1 MLLEKG
7 GAVGVR
13 DALGRNVLH
22 TAAEMESQHA
32 LPVMRMLLAEGSPA
46 RDHVND
52 QDQDGRTPL
61 YFAARN
67 AHKSAPL
74 IVRLLIGM
82 DMHLSGTLRDSLGFS
97 GILWDSSGCWGT
109 HPGWIIGDYWGFF
122 PSSFKILHWRIF
134 DVRLGCPIGWFE
146 PSSGV
151 SDNCVLGS
159 RASLILV
166 GFHCQAN

>member
-97 GILWDSSGCWGT
+97 GILRVAGEHIQDGLLGILSVQFQDS
-109 HPGWIIGDYWGFF
+109 PLEDF
-122 PSSFKILHWRIF
+122 
-134 DVRLGCPIGWFE
+134 
-146 PSSGV
+146 
-151 SDNCVLGS
+151 
-159 RASLILV
+159 
-166 GFHCQAN
+166 

>member
-1 MLLEKG
+1 M
-7 GAVGVR
+7 GVR

-97 GILWDSSGCWGT
+97 GILRVAGKHIQDGLLG
-109 HPGWIIGDYWGFF
+109 IIGDSFRPVSRFSTGGF
-122 PSSFKILHWRIF
+122 LT
-134 DVRLGCPIGWFE
+134 
-146 PSSGV
+146 
-151 SDNCVLGS
+151 
-159 RASLILV
+159 
-166 GFHCQAN
+166 

>member
-82 DMHLSGTLRDSLGFS
+82 DMHLSGTLRDSLGFFGLLGNTS
-97 GILWDSSGCWGT
+97 RM
-109 HPGWIIGDYWGFF
+109 DYWGLLG
-122 PSSFKILHWRIF
+122 ILSVQF
-134 DVRLGCPIGWFE
+134 QDSPLEDF
-146 PSSGV
+146 
-151 SDNCVLGS
+151 
-159 RASLILV
+159 
-166 GFHCQAN
+166 